1 MAQYRQDEIDIS
13 LSMLLEVVD
22 ALKGYGADVVIVGG
36 WAPYLLLQKFGSKS
50 DEQHVGSLD
59 GDLALN
65 FKRIPEEKYE
75 TIVETLTRIG
85 YAQRTNAAGKPI
97 PASFQKT
104 IKIGDV
110 PFAMQI
116 DFLAGEYGG
125 TVKSHRHQKVQE
137 MLAHKGRGTDLVFD
151 NFYTDEIPGK
161 LPNGAELRVRINVA
175 NEVAIFAM
183 KGITIG
189 QRTKAKDYYDLFMLA
204 KHFKGGRKW
213 LAQSLIPF
221 SKNKFVREAI
231 ENVRKY
237 FDSTKGL
244 GPTSVA
250 DFKDEQDPAA
260 REILQRD
267 VFEVMQTLL
276 NDIDHPAT
284 TAVPRP

>member
-1 MAQYRQDEIDIS
+1 MAQYRQDETDIS

-85 YAQRTNAAGKPI
+85 YVQRTNAAGKSI

-125 TVKSHRHQKVQE
+125 TAKSHRHQKVQE
-137 MLAHKGRGTDLVFD
+137 MLAHKGAGPISYSTISTRM
-151 NFYTDEIPGK
+151 
-161 LPNGAELRVRINVA
+161 RSRA
-175 NEVAIFAM
+175 NCP
-183 KGITIG
+183 TG
-189 QRTKAKDYYDLFMLA
+189 QNCVSASTWPTKS
-204 KHFKGGRKW
+204 
-213 LAQSLIPF
+213 QSSP
-221 SKNKFVREAI
+221 
-231 ENVRKY
+231 
-237 FDSTKGL
+237 
-244 GPTSVA
+244 
-250 DFKDEQDPAA
+250 
-260 REILQRD
+260 
-267 VFEVMQTLL
+267 
-276 NDIDHPAT
+276 
-284 TAVPRP
+284 

>member
-1 MAQYRQDEIDIS
+1 MAQYRQDETDIS

-85 YAQRTNAAGKPI
+85 YAQRTNATGKPI

-116 DFLAGEYGG
+116 DFLAGDVQHSDVEGIGDGQQRHCLLYGVSACHALSTSANAG
-125 TVKSHRHQKVQE
+125 CIGMVDFETLMARYQRGFLRNDSIRP
-137 MLAHKGRGTDLVFD
+137 GRLSVG
-151 NFYTDEIPGK
+151 
-161 LPNGAELRVRINVA
+161 VRA
-175 NEVAIFAM
+175 
-183 KGITIG
+183 
-189 QRTKAKDYYDLFMLA
+189 R
-204 KHFKGGRKW
+204 
-213 LAQSLIPF
+213 
-221 SKNKFVREAI
+221 
-231 ENVRKY
+231 
-237 FDSTKGL
+237 
-244 GPTSVA
+244 
-250 DFKDEQDPAA
+250 AA
-260 REILQRD
+260 
-267 VFEVMQTLL
+267 
-276 NDIDHPAT
+276 
-284 TAVPRP
+284 